1 MNKLVLSL
9 TVATAIF
16 SAPINAASIDVLWY
30 GHESLSLSVYPPVTT
45 YNQSIT
51 TLAANAHTYDPDGNG
66 SNTWNL
72 TLWNEGDAT
81 PVFGNYDALVIGA
94 GFTQFFGDFDPA
106 RLLGA
111 KDAIESARGN
121 RTFLSGQDADWHNMN
136 NKKNTD
142 NGPRGFL
149 INAVNWAASGE
160 GLGIVALTDG
170 YLNTT
175 PSWFLEDGSFL
186 KDELDGAIS
195 YFNDEDVIIP
205 DSTAD
210 FPVNEGLTTAGLSNW
225 LNSAHM
231 CIAKD
236 TLGYASINDSGKS
249 NLNPNLDCAI
259 TLVTA
264 AEIDGDTIPDSIPAV
279 PVPAA
284 VWLFGTALIGF
295 VGMARRRKVA

>member
-1 MNKLVLSL
+1 MKKLIFLL
-9 TVATAIF
+9 TATTALF

-30 GHESLSLSVYPPVTT
+30 GHQSPSTFISGLT
-45 YNQSIT
+45 YNESIT
-51 TLAANAHTYDPDGNG
+51 DLAASAHTYDPDVNG

-72 TLWNEGDAT
+72 TLWNEGDVT
-81 PVFGNYDALVIGA
+81 PVFGDYDALVIGS
-94 GFTQFFGDFDPA
+94 GFTRWFPDFDA
-106 RLLGA
+106 SRLLGE

-121 RTFLSGQDADWHNMN
+121 RTFISGQDADWHNMN
-136 NKKNTD
+136 NVPNTD
-142 NGPRGFL
+142 DGPRGFL

-170 YLNTT
+170 YTNDQPTWL
-175 PSWFLEDGSFL
+175 LEEGSFL
-186 KDELDGAIS
+186 KDDFYVGSIS

-205 DSTAD
+205 GSTAN
-210 FPVNEGLTTAGLSNW
+210 FPVNEGLTTAGLSDW

-236 TLGYASINDSGKS
+236 VVGYASINDSGIS
-249 NLNPNLDCAI
+249 NGNENLDCAI

-264 AEIDGDTIPDSIPAV
+264 AEIDGDTIPGDSIPAV

-284 VWLFGTALIGF
+284 AWLFGTALIGF
-295 VGMARRRKVA
+295 VGMSRRRKMS